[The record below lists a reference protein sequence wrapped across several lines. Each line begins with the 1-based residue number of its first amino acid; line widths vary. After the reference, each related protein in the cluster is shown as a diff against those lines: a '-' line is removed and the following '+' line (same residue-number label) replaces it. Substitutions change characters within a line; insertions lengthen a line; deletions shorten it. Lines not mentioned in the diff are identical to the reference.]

1 MALLGIR
8 TTAEQLV
15 NNATVAVWGQGAI
28 VYTDTNG
35 DSDTI
40 EAVFDEAYQLTDT
53 GDGGERLT
61 MTAPVL
67 SCRLAD
73 FVNSTPEG
81 EGKVQI
87 GARRFVVNGVEKTGH
102 QDCRLILT
110 ERTV

>member
-1 MALLGIR
+1 MGKLIELYKTSGWKCFFVMIR
-8 TTAEQLV
+8 RPPRSTRGRSSA
-15 NNATVAVWGQGAI
+15 ASD
-28 VYTDTNG
+28 VYKR
-35 DSDTI
+35 
-40 EAVFDEAYQLTDT
+40 QDT

-73 FVNSTPEG
+73 FVNSVPEG
-81 EGKVQI
+81 EGTVVI